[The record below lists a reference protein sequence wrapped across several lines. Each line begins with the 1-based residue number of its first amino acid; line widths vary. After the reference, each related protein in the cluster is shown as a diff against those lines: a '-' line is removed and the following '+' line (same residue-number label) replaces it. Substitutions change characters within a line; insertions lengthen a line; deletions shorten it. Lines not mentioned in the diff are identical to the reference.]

1 MTVTYGDN
9 SVQIVS
15 DGDSGPSLEEAEA
28 CARRLLAAAPAPP
41 APAEPTEPTEPFG
54 FALSSDNER
63 LPEDL

>member
-15 DGDSGPSLEEAEA
+15 AGDNGPSLEEAEA

-41 APAEPTEPTEPFG
+41 APAPAEPFG
-54 FALSSDNER
+54 FALSSDSER